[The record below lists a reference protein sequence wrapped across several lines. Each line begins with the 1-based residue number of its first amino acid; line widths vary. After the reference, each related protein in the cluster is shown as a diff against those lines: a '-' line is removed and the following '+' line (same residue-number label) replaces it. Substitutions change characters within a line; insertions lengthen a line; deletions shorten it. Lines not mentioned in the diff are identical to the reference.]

1 MSMIDV
7 MNDDI
12 KTAMKAG
19 EKEKLNALRYLKSI
33 LLENKTSK
41 APIEELDVIIKYHKK
56 LKDSLVNFPDDSPL
70 RAQTEGELK
79 IIEVYLPK
87 ALSEAEVSA
96 LIANIVAANPG
107 SNMGAVMKELTPQIK
122 GRFDGKKA
130 SDMVRA
136 ATSGA

>member
-1 MSMIDV
+1 
-7 MNDDI
+7 
-12 KTAMKAG
+12 
-19 EKEKLNALRYLKSI
+19 
-33 LLENKTSK
+33 
-41 APIEELDVIIKYHKK
+41 
-56 LKDSLVNFPDDSPL
+56 VNFPDDSPL